1 SVGAA
6 SLVRYGRVRARQ
18 PRAVGDLAG
27 GGAGAVAVRQ
37 RLRRLLRGPVR
48 LRQGHRCGTAA
59 RGLSG
64 AHRGRRTADP
74 RRDHVGGPSTCLLHP
89 RLPGPDRPLRGRPGG
104 RHRHHRARAVQP
116 RARHAPEA
124 FHRPPGFPRR
134 TDSKRRTSGTE
145 LRIFDAADRESRG
158 AFVARAVRLD
168 GQTVVRLRRRN
179 EKLVEAWAT
188 TPFAVLVTR
197 TVEGELT
204 PSDVTVSG
212 NELLAALT
220 VTRSEYMDPGA
231 PQDLL
236 WRSELPSNG
245 GWQPVDNLPVQVVRD
260 LAEQGVK

>member
-1 SVGAA
+1 M
-6 SLVRYGRVRARQ
+6 
-18 PRAVGDLAG
+18 
-27 GGAGAVAVRQ
+27 
-37 RLRRLLRGPVR
+37 
-48 LRQGHRCGTAA
+48 
-59 RGLSG
+59 
-64 AHRGRRTADP
+64 
-74 RRDHVGGPSTCLLHP
+74 
-89 RLPGPDRPLRGRPGG
+89 
-104 RHRHHRARAVQP
+104 
-116 RARHAPEA
+116 
-124 FHRPPGFPRR
+124 
-134 TDSKRRTSGTE
+134 TE
-145 LRIFDAADRESRG
+145 LRIFDAADRESLG

-188 TPFAVLVTR
+188 TPFDVLVTR

-204 PSDVTVSG
+204 PSDVTVPG

-260 LAEQGVK
+260 LAEQGVKLARENVGPHGTPPASLMDQNVLTVSNSEIEVKVPMRCLFALSGMGFVDSSLGEDVVRVSATDAWLRLDARYGAVVRRRRALLPLLF

>member
-1 SVGAA
+1 M
-6 SLVRYGRVRARQ
+6 
-18 PRAVGDLAG
+18 
-27 GGAGAVAVRQ
+27 
-37 RLRRLLRGPVR
+37 
-48 LRQGHRCGTAA
+48 
-59 RGLSG
+59 
-64 AHRGRRTADP
+64 
-74 RRDHVGGPSTCLLHP
+74 
-89 RLPGPDRPLRGRPGG
+89 
-104 RHRHHRARAVQP
+104 
-116 RARHAPEA
+116 
-124 FHRPPGFPRR
+124 
-134 TDSKRRTSGTE
+134 TE
-145 LRIFDAADRESRG
+145 LRIFDAADRESLG

-188 TPFAVLVTR
+188 TPFDVLVTR

-260 LAEQGVK
+260 LAEQGVKLARENVGPHGTPPASLMDQNVLTVSNSEIEVKVPMRCLFALSGMGFVDSSLGEDVVRVSATDAWLRLDARYGAVVRRRRALRPLVF